1 MALNFSRQ
9 GRLRLIIAVVIVAL
23 GVASGGYWYFGHYT
37 KTPAYSLRM
46 IQEAI
51 QAHDQKQFERYV
63 DVDSIVDNASDALLE
78 GMMDADHSLSED
90 ARATIS
96 GFAAMFREPLR
107 ASFKNVI
114 IEYVR
119 TGEWGGQSGEDSVA
133 IDSNV
138 ILTRTGLKSVDFRRI
153 DSLEQDEE
161 AGTATIGLRVYQEEV
176 DGEFVLKAQMI
187 RTASGL
193 WQVKEIT
200 NFRDFITLIMKARQT
215 QLKTYLEATD
225 AILARHEA
233 NVKSADRKLVETL
246 HRGSL
251 GDTATRQAMKKIVQE
266 EILPDWKQREAE
278 LDAVP
283 APQAAQVLQR
293 LRRRICEARI
303 RYAEAYAEWLDTK
316 SAATIH
322 QANELLKE
330 ATTLENE
337 AAILRRLQEK
347 QK

>member
-1 MALNFSRQ
+1 M
-9 GRLRLIIAVVIVAL
+9 
-23 GVASGGYWYFGHYT
+23 
-37 KTPAYSLRM
+37 
-46 IQEAI
+46 E
-51 QAHDQKQFERYV
+51 
-63 DVDSIVDNASDALLE
+63 LL
-78 GMMDADHSLSED
+78 
-90 ARATIS
+90 
-96 GFAAMFREPLR
+96 
-107 ASFKNVI
+107 K
-114 IEYVR
+114 Y
-119 TGEWGGQSGEDSVA
+119 
-133 IDSNV
+133 ID
-138 ILTRTGLKSVDFRRI
+138 IL
-153 DSLEQDEE
+153 
-161 AGTATIGLRVYQEEV
+161 V

-278 LDAVP
+278 L
-283 APQAAQVLQR
+283 LQ
-293 LRRRICEARI
+293 RRICEARI

>member
-119 TGEWGGQSGEDSVA
+119 TGEWGGQSGEDSIA

-176 DGEFVLKAQMI
+176 DGEFVLAK
-187 RTASGL
+187 
-193 WQVKEIT
+193 K
-200 NFRDFITLIMKARQT
+200 DITLLFKGSSNQRTIDVQ
-215 QLKTYLEATD
+215 
-225 AILARHEA
+225 
-233 NVKSADRKLVETL
+233 KSL
-246 HRGSL
+246 HAGEL
-251 GDTATRQAMKKIVQE
+251 CFWNPGDTSMSKMTKI
-266 EILPDWKQREAE
+266 
-278 LDAVP
+278 
-283 APQAAQVLQR
+283 
-293 LRRRICEARI
+293 
-303 RYAEAYAEWLDTK
+303 
-316 SAATIH
+316 
-322 QANELLKE
+322 
-330 ATTLENE
+330 
-337 AAILRRLQEK
+337 
-347 QK
+347 

>member
-63 DVDSIVDNASDALLE
+63 DVDSVVDNASDALLE

-119 TGEWGGQSGEDSVA
+119 TGEWGGQSGEDSIA

-176 DGEFVLKAQMI
+176 DGEFVLRAQMI

-233 NVKSADRKLVETL
+233 NVKSADRKLMETL

-251 GDTATRQAMKKIVQE
+251 GDPAGDEKNYPGRNPAGLETTRG
-266 EILPDWKQREAE
+266 
-278 LDAVP
+278 
-283 APQAAQVLQR
+283 
-293 LRRRICEARI
+293 RIGCGS
-303 RYAEAYAEWLDTK
+303 
-316 SAATIH
+316 SAAGGASPSAAAAAYLRGAYPVRGGLCRVAGYEICCYRP
-322 QANELLKE
+322 QGQR
-330 ATTLENE
+330 TLERSQN
-337 AAILRRLQEK
+337 IGT
-347 QK
+347 